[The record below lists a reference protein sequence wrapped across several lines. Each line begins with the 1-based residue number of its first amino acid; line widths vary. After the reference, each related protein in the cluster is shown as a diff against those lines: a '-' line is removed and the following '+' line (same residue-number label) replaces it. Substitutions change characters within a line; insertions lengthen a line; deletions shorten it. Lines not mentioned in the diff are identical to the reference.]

1 MSVTGT
7 VTNFDICTDAL
18 RKLGI
23 VAHDTTATDDEMA
36 TATRALN
43 RMLKAWQNQGLDL
56 WLTASTTVTLTTAAS
71 YTLDP
76 VRPLSVDS
84 VRLKRG
90 GIETPMQK
98 LTRREYDEL
107 PLKASTGL
115 PTCFY
120 YDRQREA
127 ARLYVWPV
135 LAVAGGQTLAITY
148 TREIA
153 DVVASEVADIPAE
166 WYDATVYGLASRLA
180 DDFMV
185 NAPNITARA
194 ERELDLALS
203 FDREGSVWF
212 VDC

>member
-7 VTNFDICTDAL
+7 YTNFDICTDAL

-36 TATRALN
+36 TALRALN
-43 RMLKAWQNQGLDL
+43 RMLKSWQNQGLDL
-56 WLTASTTVTLTTAAS
+56 WLTASMTVTLTTAAS

-76 VRPLSVDS
+76 VRPLSVDN
-84 VRLKRG
+84 VRLVRS
-90 GIETPMQK
+90 GIETPMQR

-107 PLKASTGL
+107 PLKTSTGL

-127 ARLYVWPV
+127 ARLFVWPV

-148 TREIA
+148 TREIE
-153 DVVASEVADIPAE
+153 DVVANAVADIPAE

-194 ERELDLALS
+194 ERELDLAMS
-203 FDREGSVWF
+203 FDREGSVFF
-212 VDC
+212 VDY